1 MTALQRPPRM
11 TVAIPVYNGERHL
24 EVAIESILA
33 QTFSDFQLIVCDN
46 ASTDSTPRIVADF
59 AARDRRVR
67 HHRNPMNIGLLAN
80 FNLAFQLGRQSPYFK
95 WAAVD
100 DLCAPTL
107 LEECVRVLDAEPD
120 VVLCHSRTS
129 IIGTDG
135 SILYAHP
142 HDGLGTDVA
151 DPATRFSELIRVY
164 HWCVSQFGV
173 MRVDAV
179 DGSTPFRRH
188 AHADRV
194 FLAQLA
200 LRGRIH
206 ELSETLFFFRRHEQ
220 AASALASRPHRY
232 AWALR
237 PESRGRP
244 VFPSWRLL
252 FELVRAVDRAP
263 ITATEKVRCYGHL
276 VRWQLRGLN
285 ALRMARDIVVSGGIL
300 AGIVTDAPQESR

>member
-1 MTALQRPPRM
+1 VTALQRPPRV
-11 TVAIPVYNGERHL
+11 TIAIPVYNGERHL
-24 EVAIESILA
+24 GAAIESILA
-33 QTFSDFQLIVCDN
+33 QTFSDFELIVCDN
-46 ASTDSTPRIVADF
+46 ASTDSTPQIVADF

-67 HHRNPMNIGLLAN
+67 HQRNPTNIGLLAN
-80 FNLAFQLGRQSPYFK
+80 FNLAFRLGTQSPYFK

-107 LEECVRVLDAEPD
+107 VEECVRVLDAEPG
-120 VVLCHSRTS
+120 VVLCHSRTT
-129 IIGTDG
+129 IIGADG
-135 SILYAHP
+135 SILYPHP
-142 HDGLGTDVA
+142 HDGLDTDVA
-151 DPATRFSELIRVY
+151 DPAARFAELIRVY
-164 HWCVSQFGV
+164 HWCVAQFGV
-173 MRVDAV
+173 MRVGAV

-200 LRGRIH
+200 LSGRIH
-206 ELSETLFFFRRHEQ
+206 ELPEALFFFRRHEQ
-220 AASALASRPHRY
+220 ASALASRPHRY

-252 FELVRAVDRAP
+252 YELVRAVDRAP
-263 ITATEKVRCYGHL
+263 ITAAEKARCHAHL

-285 ALRMARDIVVSGGIL
+285 ALRLARDVVVSAGIL
-300 AGIVTDAPQESR
+300 AGIVTDTPRESR